1 VAGQSLL
8 DGGGLV
14 PGEAVAD
21 QVHVQPSGH
30 VLVDP
35 GQELLELRGP
45 VAAVHDKLVRANAY
59 ASLHVA
65 EGMWHGFTYQPD
77 LPEAIHARGL
87 VNRFIFDTLTLSC

>member
-1 VAGQSLL
+1 
-8 DGGGLV
+8 
-14 PGEAVAD
+14 
-21 QVHVQPSGH
+21 
-30 VLVDP
+30 
-35 GQELLELRGP
+35 

>member
-1 VAGQSLL
+1 MAGQPLL

-35 GQELLELRGP
+35 GQELLDLRGP
-45 VAAVHDKLVRANAY
+45 VAAVQGADHGAAGDVERGEQVELVPDPADK
-59 ASLHVA
+59 
-65 EGMWHGFTYQPD
+65 
-77 LPEAIHARGL
+77 
-87 VNRFIFDTLTLSC
+87 

>member
-1 VAGQSLL
+1 MVTGTRDFNMSASIRL
-8 DGGGLV
+8 
-14 PGEAVAD
+14 
-21 QVHVQPSGH
+21 
-30 VLVDP
+30 
-35 GQELLELRGP
+35 
-45 VAAVHDKLVRANAY
+45 HDKLVRANAY